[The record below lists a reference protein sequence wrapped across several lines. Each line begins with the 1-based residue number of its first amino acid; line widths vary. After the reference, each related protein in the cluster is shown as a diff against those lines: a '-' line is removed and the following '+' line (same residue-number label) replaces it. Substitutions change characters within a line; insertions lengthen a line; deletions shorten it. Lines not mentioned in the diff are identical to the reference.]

1 MRRALLLAVWM
12 MGCQSAREPSRPPAA
27 APAAAPA
34 APEKTPEKTAE
45 KTVEKTMDQQTLAAR
60 LVAVGYEKLFLSLDG
75 GELER
80 IWKEPGAAQAL
91 EQVAAQGAPEARVLA
106 AEALFARKQG
116 YRPADP
122 ASLAGAYAQAL
133 RKAELANPWG
143 MPGELDGPLGQH
155 LVSLGEAAVP
165 ALVPLLEDTRQVTYG
180 GSKEAT
186 VGNDYAYR
194 VKDLAAFYLS
204 KIKKAPLAVPESPK
218 ARDAEIAKL
227 RKALGL

>member
-1 MRRALLLAVWM
+1 MRRALLLVACLL
-12 MGCQSAREPSRPPAA
+12 GCQSAREPSRPP
-27 APAAAPA
+27 PA
-34 APEKTPEKTAE
+34 APPVAAEKAPDKTVE
-45 KTVEKTMDQQTLAAR
+45 KTVEKNMDQQALAAR
-60 LVAVGYEKLFLSLDG
+60 LVALGYERLFLSLDG

-80 IWKEPGAAQAL
+80 IWREPGAAQAL

-106 AEALFARKQG
+106 AEALFVKKQG

-122 ASLAGAYAQAL
+122 ASLAGAYAQVL

-165 ALVPLLEDTRQVTYG
+165 ALLPLLEDNRQISYG

-194 VKDLAAFYLS
+194 VKDFAAFFLG
-204 KIKKAPLAVPESPK
+204 KIKKLPLAVPESPK

-227 RKALGL
+227 RKALG